1 MGRSGMGTGVI
12 FPKIQK
18 KSRGHKQSLLPMEI
32 NIISCEVPP
41 FAQYSHVSTHNAA
54 TFQTSQQLKFQKY
67 FQLDFH
73 QERQKR
79 QGNILVIRISYK
91 KLFQRL
97 CQSESRFRPIVFTLS
112 VPSPTAPWSLV
123 ERLLPYYQKTAQVP
137 SESSK
142 GTRDYI
148 ARSVLLVSKILYL
161 SLVP

>member
-1 MGRSGMGTGVI
+1 MGRSGMGTGVV
-12 FPKIQK
+12 FSKIQK

-32 NIISCEVPP
+32 NIISYEVPP
-41 FAQYSHVSTHNAA
+41 FAQYSHISTHNAT

-112 VPSPTAPWSLV
+112 VYLLHHGLWWTDYYIIIK
-123 ERLLPYYQKTAQVP
+123 RLPRCLANHQKVQ
-137 SESSK
+137 E
-142 GTRDYI
+142 I
-148 ARSVLLVSKILYL
+148 ILQ
-161 SLVP
+161 